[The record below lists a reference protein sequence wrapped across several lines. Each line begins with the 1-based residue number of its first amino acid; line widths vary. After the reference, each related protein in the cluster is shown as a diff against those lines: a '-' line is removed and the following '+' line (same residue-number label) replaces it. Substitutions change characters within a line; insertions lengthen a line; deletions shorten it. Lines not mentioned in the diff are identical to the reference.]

1 MISLHKLHTHVHYE
15 EVCEYKRFQK
25 FIIKTL
31 TKIACPDFINDQKIS
46 LSLLWVKYLEQ
57 ELMP

>member
-31 TKIACPDFINDQKIS
+31 TKIACPDFINEQKIS
-46 LSLLWVKYLEQ
+46 LSSLGGEHGFR
-57 ELMP
+57 